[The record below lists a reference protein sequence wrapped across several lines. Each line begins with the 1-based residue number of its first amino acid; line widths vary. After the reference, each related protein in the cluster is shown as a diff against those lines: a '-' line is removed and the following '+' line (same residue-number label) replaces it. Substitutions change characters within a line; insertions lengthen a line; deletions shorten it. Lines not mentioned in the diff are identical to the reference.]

1 MVKCLPNMHKA
12 LGSISSRV
20 QLDVVRLTVVLT
32 LGKQRP
38 EDQEVKAVYAELEAN
53 LGYMVFEIL
62 STFYVATR
70 GCRDR

>member
-1 MVKCLPNMHKA
+1 
-12 LGSISSRV
+12 
-20 QLDVVRLTVVLT
+20 VVRLTVVLT

-53 LGYMVFEIL
+53 LGYMVYEIL